1 MRSPTTL
8 RQDRGKRRCSVL
20 LIAMAA
26 VLAVWWGA
34 LVLVLAVDPLN
45 LYSWGVAPKLADS
58 GYPPEAT
65 PYLIDVVAKD
75 PAVDTV
81 LIGGSTSVAF
91 RRDLMKEELAGTGN
105 AFNVSY
111 SAVRAGDRALVSER
125 LLASTSLRRVLIA
138 VDWIYALQGPL
149 NSEPSFPAYL
159 YDRSPFNDARMI
171 GLDTVNLAVD
181 AVSHHPLGLSDWSW
195 PAYEAS
201 RKKLYSRF
209 QTPEQMLRLRDA
221 IGRYRAE
228 VATPTT
234 LTCADLD
241 AVNRQL
247 LPFVRALSV
256 KKIEIDLFFPP
267 YSYAAYYDWL
277 ATPQRRAIVGA
288 GFLEDQLLLR
298 RCLVDAVA
306 AMPGTRVFAFDNE
319 TWLAGDLQNYSDTT
333 HLLNEN
339 AFRYML
345 QQIATGSHQLTRENV
360 SGEAALLRQRVAG
373 YEFKNS
379 NFGGSHGLEN

>member
-1 MRSPTTL
+1 
-8 RQDRGKRRCSVL
+8 
-20 LIAMAA
+20 MAA
-26 VLAVWWGA
+26 VLAAWWGA
-34 LVLVLAVDPLN
+34 LVLVLVIDPLN
-45 LYSWGVAPKLADS
+45 LYPWGVAPKLADS
-58 GYPPEAT
+58 EYPPEAT

-75 PAVDTV
+75 PAIDTV
-81 LIGGSTSVAF
+81 LIGGSTAVAF
-91 RRDLMKEELAGTGN
+91 RRDLLTKELTGTSN

-171 GLDTVNLAVD
+171 GLNTVDLASD
-181 AVSHHPLGLSDWSW
+181 AVAHHPLGLSSWSW
-195 PAYEAS
+195 PVYEAS
-201 RKKLYSRF
+201 RKRLYSRF

-221 IGRYRAE
+221 IERYRAE
-228 VATPTT
+228 VTTPST

-247 LPFVRALSV
+247 LPFVRALSAKGV
-256 KKIEIDLFFPP
+256 EIDLFFPP

-277 ATPQRRAIVGA
+277 ATPLRRAIVGA
-288 GFLEDQLLLR
+288 DFLEDQLLLR

-306 AMPGTRVFAFDNE
+306 AVQGARVFAFDNE
-319 TWLAGDLQNYSDTT
+319 AWLTGNLQNYSDTT
-333 HLLNEN
+333 HLLNEH

-345 QQIATGSHQLTRENV
+345 QQIAAGSHQLTRENAP
-360 SGEAALLRQRVAG
+360 GEIALLRQRVAG

-379 NFGGSHGLEN
+379 NFEGSHGLEN